1 MGWLVLAYLV
11 LYTLPR
17 ITLSLLQIRYVR
29 LKSTKP
35 PIILEADDYKLAA
48 RYAISKQKYEV
59 TEHVLN
65 FIIFV
70 VWIFFGL
77 NALEHA
83 LSDLNLSTLFSAWL
97 LVMIFFVINAIINL
111 PLSILELRRDKTF
124 GFSNVTSHI
133 YLKDT
138 LRSSILFLVIGGII
152 VILLLLLMKYFEL
165 WWLLGFVVLFV
176 IALIANLIY
185 PTLIAPMFNKF
196 TPLEDETLKDKIQ
209 NLMDKVGFK
218 SSGIYVIDASKRDGR
233 LNAYF
238 GGLGKSKRVVLF
250 DTLLNKISTEG
261 IIAILGHELGHF
273 KHKDI
278 LKNIALMACMLFIL
292 FAIAGNLIYPLQK
305 HLGLVMDDGIF
316 LSLLVLLMPV
326 LTFLFMPIISYFS
339 RKAEYSAD
347 RFGASFSSKHSLYQ
361 ALIRLVNEN
370 KSFPYS
376 HPAFVFFYYSH
387 PPLVE
392 RLKAL
397 EED

>member
-1 MGWLVLAYLV
+1 MGWLVLAYFI

-17 ITLSLLQIRYVR
+17 IVLDLLQLKYVK
-29 LKSTKP
+29 LKSSSK
-35 PIILEADDYKLAA
+35 PIILEADDYNLAA
-48 RYAISKQKYEV
+48 RYAISKQKYSVAENII
-59 TEHVLN
+59 N
-65 FIIFV
+65 FIVFAL
-70 VWIFFGL
+70 WIFYGL
-77 NALEHA
+77 NALEY
-83 LSDLNLSTLFSAWL
+83 LLNTFHLNMLLSAWL
-97 LVMIFFVINAIINL
+97 LVMIFFIINAIIGL
-111 PLSILELRRDKTF
+111 PMSILEIKRDKLF
-124 GFSNVTSHI
+124 GFSNITSHI
-133 YLKDT
+133 FLKDT
-138 LRSSILFLVIGGII
+138 VRSAVLFLVIGGII

-165 WWLLGFVVLFV
+165 WWLLGFVVLFI
-176 IALIANLIY
+176 IALVANLIY

-196 TPLEDETLKDKIQ
+196 TPLEDEGLKDKIQ

-250 DTLLNKISTEG
+250 DTLLSKISTEG

-316 LSLLVLLMPV
+316 LSLLVLLIPV
-326 LTFLFMPIISYFS
+326 LTFLFMPIVSYFS

-347 RFGASFSSKHSLYQ
+347 EFGASFSSKRSLYQ

-376 HPAFVFFYYSH
+376 HPAFIFFYYSH